1 MFVRKKKNTSGTIS
15 IQIISK
21 YPKYHVVQTVGC
33 SKNEN
38 EIKELVKKAQTL
50 IDTNF
55 NTQKQLDFGYSKKDK
70 DVIESVVN
78 AKVWTVGPSIVLG
91 NIFDRIGFDKI
102 GNHLFKKL
110 AITRIVYPVSKL
122 KTTKYLERHLNY
134 HVSTQTIY
142 NFLDKL
148 HDTHKQEVEAIAYAH
163 TKKILKQITV
173 VFYDMTTLYFEI
185 KEEDDLRKIGFS
197 KDGKFQKPQ
206 IMLGLLVGE
215 NGYPIGYEIFQGNTF
230 EGKTLLPM
238 IDALQA
244 KYGFSKPIIVADS
257 GLLSKE
263 NVKELTEQD
272 YEFIIGARIKN
283 ESDEMKDIILK
294 KTSQLKDGQSVS
306 ILKDDLKL
314 IVSYSEQR
322 AKKDKYNRKKGLNKL
337 RMKVK
342 TGKLTKAQINNR
354 GYNKFLKLE
363 NDVTVLIDEA
373 KVIDDQKWDGLKGYL
388 TNTTLSRDSVL
399 NNYSQLWQIEKAFRI
414 SKNDLRIRPIFHFTQ
429 KRIKAHICL
438 SFVAYTIYK
447 EFERLLKQHEIDI
460 SVTDAIELLE
470 TIYEIDFV
478 LPSGKRE
485 KRLINLNELQ
495 ERLIWVSRF

>member
-1 MFVRKKKNTSGTIS
+1 
-15 IQIISK
+15 
-21 YPKYHVVQTVGC
+21 
-33 SKNEN
+33 
-38 EIKELVKKAQTL
+38 
-50 IDTNF
+50 
-55 NTQKQLDFGYSKKDK
+55 
-70 DVIESVVN
+70 
-78 AKVWTVGPSIVLG
+78 
-91 NIFDRIGFDKI
+91 
-102 GNHLFKKL
+102 
-110 AITRIVYPVSKL
+110 
-122 KTTKYLERHLNY
+122 
-134 HVSTQTIY
+134 
-142 NFLDKL
+142 
-148 HDTHKQEVEAIAYAH
+148 
-163 TKKILKQITV
+163 
-173 VFYDMTTLYFEI
+173 
-185 KEEDDLRKIGFS
+185 
-197 KDGKFQKPQ
+197 
-206 IMLGLLVGE
+206 
-215 NGYPIGYEIFQGNTF
+215 
-230 EGKTLLPM
+230 
-238 IDALQA
+238 
-244 KYGFSKPIIVADS
+244 
-257 GLLSKE
+257 
-263 NVKELTEQD
+263 
-272 YEFIIGARIKN
+272 
-283 ESDEMKDIILK
+283 
-294 KTSQLKDGQSVS
+294 
-306 ILKDDLKL
+306 
-314 IVSYSEQR
+314 
-322 AKKDKYNRKKGLNKL
+322 
-337 RMKVK
+337 MKVK

>member
-55 NTQKQLDFGYSKKDK
+55 NTQKQLDFGYSKEDK

-306 ILKDDLKL
+306 ILK
-314 IVSYSEQR
+314 
-322 AKKDKYNRKKGLNKL
+322 G
-337 RMKVK
+337 
-342 TGKLTKAQINNR
+342 
-354 GYNKFLKLE
+354 
-363 NDVTVLIDEA
+363 
-373 KVIDDQKWDGLKGYL
+373 
-388 TNTTLSRDSVL
+388 
-399 NNYSQLWQIEKAFRI
+399 
-414 SKNDLRIRPIFHFTQ
+414 
-429 KRIKAHICL
+429 
-438 SFVAYTIYK
+438 
-447 EFERLLKQHEIDI
+447 
-460 SVTDAIELLE
+460 
-470 TIYEIDFV
+470 
-478 LPSGKRE
+478 
-485 KRLINLNELQ
+485 
-495 ERLIWVSRF
+495 